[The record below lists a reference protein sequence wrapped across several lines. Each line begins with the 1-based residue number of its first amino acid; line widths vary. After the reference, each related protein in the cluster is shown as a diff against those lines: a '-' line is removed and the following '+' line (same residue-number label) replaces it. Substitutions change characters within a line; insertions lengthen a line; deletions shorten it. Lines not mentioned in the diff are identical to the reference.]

1 MREVFGRYDRTDD
14 VLTVHALDM
23 REQLMMYIINKG
35 LPLERNPVAIGEQ
48 SSSNAS
54 SVQWESG
61 KRGRFEPEDYGSS

>member
-23 REQLMMYIINKG
+23 RELMMYIINKG
-35 LPLERNPVAIGEQ
+35 LPLERNLVAIGEQ

-54 SVQWESG
+54 SVLWEQ
-61 KRGRFEPEDYGSS
+61 R